1 MPELTASAS
10 APAASA
16 VPADAVKALRR
27 FNRFFTQRIG
37 VLEPYLGSELSLTEV
52 RVLYELAHQPG
63 LTARE
68 LAQALSL
75 DAGYLSRLLKR
86 FESLGWLA
94 RQTDAH
100 DARQQRLSLTK
111 AGHAA
116 FTPLQQRSRDA
127 AAALLAPLAP
137 AARDELV
144 RALARVETLFDP
156 EPKPLRTAVLRD
168 PAPGDLGWVV
178 QQHGEVYARE
188 YGWDS
193 HFEAA
198 VADIAAQWLRTSDP
212 AWEKGWIAELDGQRV
227 GSIFVIRHSPEVAQ
241 LRLLVLRPEARGL
254 GLGGKL
260 VDECIAFA
268 RARGYR
274 QMILWTHS
282 CLEAARA
289 LYAARGFV
297 RDDTEPHEGYGS
309 GPLLAERW
317 STPLTTA

>member
-1 MPELTASAS
+1 MPELPASAS
-10 APAASA
+10 SPAASA
-16 VPADAVKALRR
+16 VPVDAVKALRR

-94 RQTDAH
+94 RATDAR
-100 DARQQRLSLTK
+100 DARQQRLSLTE
-111 AGHAA
+111 AGHVA
-116 FTPLQQRSRDA
+116 FSPLQQRSRDA

-144 RALARVETLFDP
+144 QALARVETLFEAKP
-156 EPKPLRTAVLRD
+156 APLRTAVLRD

-188 YGWDS
+188 YGWDGR
-193 HFEAA
+193 FEAA
-198 VADIAAQWLRTSDP
+198 VADIAAQWLRTHDP

-227 GSIFVIRHSPEVAQ
+227 GAVFVIRHSPGVAQ
-241 LRLLVLRPEARGL
+241 LRLLVLKPEARGL

-268 RARGYR
+268 RARGYK

-289 LYAARGFV
+289 LYAARGFAL
-297 RDDTEPHEGYGS
+297 DTSEPHEGYGS
-309 GPLLAERW
+309 GPLVAERW
-317 STPLTTA
+317 SMTLTA